1 MITTRPLLK
10 LWLGWS
16 LAPLVQF
23 VRQYVF
29 DDFAFL
35 LTLALVIGVD
45 TVLGV
50 WRALVQRRLSSAA
63 FGRLFQK
70 VAFYALFLIAVHAIA
85 RHTVN
90 GQPNALLAWLDS
102 VAYSLILVREL
113 LSLLENSAAL
123 GLFAP
128 PAWLVSR
135 LEQFAATGRMDAPP
149 VTPTVSPTA
158 TPPPDAPR

>member
-1 MITTRPLLK
+1 MMPTRPLLT

-23 VRQYVF
+23 IRHYVY

-50 WRALVQRRLSSAA
+50 WRGLVQRRLSSAA

-90 GQPNALLAWLDS
+90 GQPNALLSWLDS

-135 LEQFAATGRMDAPP
+135 LEQFAATGRMEAPP
-149 VTPTVSPTA
+149 TSPSPPPT
-158 TPPPDAPR
+158 PDAPTDAPR